1 VLILV
6 EKNLG
11 QHFFEHLLRTTETSR
26 SPELLALLHAWS
38 LSAAPTVRSLAPC
51 QAKTPA
57 PCTDQ
62 QNDQRKTKK
71 QGLALLPKHACCCWF
86 VPAVVDLPWLC

>member
-1 VLILV
+1 MRTTSKAHRKTNLDTKQKRAQAKVLILV
-6 EKNLG
+6 EKNLV

-71 QGLALLPKHACCCWF
+71 KA
-86 VPAVVDLPWLC
+86 